1 MLKTHEISSNVDLRA
16 NVFLKRSKIL
26 ERDAI
31 IVAVDDSMEKDD
43 ASKKCA
49 YTCIL
54 LVLGYMY
61 NYKISYEEII
71 ARASRNK

>member
-1 MLKTHEISSNVDLRA
+1 MLKTHEISSNVYLRA

-43 ASKKCA
+43 ASKKM
-49 YTCIL
+49 CIYVYAFSTWI
-54 LVLGYMY
+54 LV
-61 NYKISYEEII
+61 
-71 ARASRNK
+71 